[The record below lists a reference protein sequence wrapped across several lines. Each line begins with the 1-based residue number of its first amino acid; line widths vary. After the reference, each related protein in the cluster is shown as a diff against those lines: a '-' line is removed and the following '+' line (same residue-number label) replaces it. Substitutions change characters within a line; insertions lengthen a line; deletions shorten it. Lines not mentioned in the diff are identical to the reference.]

1 MWINVKDQLPLV
13 SIKGGIWTSLVLVWC
28 YDGYMCIAQYDYFDK
43 CWQGNGGKV
52 DVTHWMP
59 LPEPPTAVNSG
70 AQTEQASNGESA
82 PLCRQCAKVYFC
94 KSCPTD
100 TLLTCDQF
108 RHYSSHFA

>member
-70 AQTEQASNGESA
+70 AQTEQHPTA
-82 PLCRQCAKVYFC
+82 PAQNSGSYAGGKWIEY
-94 KSCPTD
+94 
-100 TLLTCDQF
+100 
-108 RHYSSHFA
+108 